1 MIPIAIKLFMGG
13 LLKRLTAAFAW
24 ATASTAHL
32 LIVALCVSLAGNA
45 WLFWGRQ
52 AARVSAAKWE
62 IAYNKALQASDANH
76 AAQMA
81 QVAAD
86 QAKFD
91 QTAKDNANVETQ
103 IRTVYVD
110 RGGAYADRMRFD
122 KTCVRPAGPASE
134 GNLAALD
141 NGPGPDSVVLSR
153 SDFDT
158 LTGNTA
164 RLVAVHQWG
173 EDLIAAGLATAGD

>member
-1 MIPIAIKLFMGG
+1 MLWALGALGWLRKAFN
-13 LLKRLTAAFAW
+13 AALAL
-24 ATASTAHL
+24 ATRYPLQAAL
-32 LIVALCVSLAGNA
+32 VASLALSG
-45 WLFWGRQ
+45 WLWHGRQ
-52 AARVSAAKWE
+52 AARVTAAKWE

-76 AAQMA
+76 AAQIA

-122 KTCVRPAGPASE
+122 KTCVRPADPASE

-153 SDFDT
+153 ADFDT

-173 EDLIAAGLATAGD
+173 ADLIAAGLAE